1 MNMTIASLKMKLKRL
16 HLHSCHG
23 NDDHESPAELS
34 FLTTRNSSRSGRTLR
49 VSSRLLDYI
58 WSQSFCHLTSIAV
71 SSVIM
76 DFVFSFCLLRPQC
89 IIQEALNLYSNTIIS
104 SFYWSLLHVLKYN
117 NQLFLLQT
125 LFFIFDQSS
134 DTLTKHRHWL
144 ENRKYRH
151 CKGNKSPETITRPR

>member
-1 MNMTIASLKMKLKRL
+1 MSREWWSWITRGIKLFN
-16 HLHSCHG
+16 HSQFFSIRQ
-23 NDDHESPAELS
+23 N
-34 FLTTRNSSRSGRTLR
+34 TTRFFTTVGLHMISVFLSSDLNCCIISHHG
-49 VSSRLLDYI
+49 
-58 WSQSFCHLTSIAV
+58 
-71 SSVIM
+71 
-76 DFVFSFCLLRPQC
+76 FVFSFCLLRPQC

-125 LFFIFDQSS
+125 LFFIFDHSS